1 MIDWSRVDDLRDEV
15 GDEDFRE
22 VVDLFLDEVDEVIER
37 MKHHPTHSS
46 IEKDLHF
53 LKGSSLNLG
62 FAAFSSL
69 CAAGERAARNGEAET
84 VDLGQIF
91 DAYAQSRA
99 TFVAKVVS

>member
-62 FAAFSSL
+62 FAGCHRSRPIVQQGAQRAHGPP
-69 CAAGERAARNGEAET
+69 AAPMH
-84 VDLGQIF
+84 
-91 DAYAQSRA
+91 DA
-99 TFVAKVVS
+99 